1 MFSKAMFEYYEIFI
15 IELGL
20 LHLWPRTPLN
30 ALKIFQQDY
39 MNSVKMAQTFHFKG
53 HDPIIIL

>member
-20 LHLWPRTPLN
+20 LHLLPRTPLN
-30 ALKIFQQDY
+30 ALKDFLTGLYEFSSISKAMFLLSFY
-39 MNSVKMAQTFHFKG
+39 S
-53 HDPIIIL
+53 